1 MAENQANSSKSQS
14 IEIDYQGW
22 SDKTANIDFFF
33 VEKWKIASDI
43 SGSGNTA
50 NIGSI
55 TNISDL
61 KQGNGIFSK
70 YGEEM
75 FDDYWMNYGK
85 ITIQDKDGKT
95 KKITKLSDFLE
106 YRRIK

>member
-1 MAENQANSSKSQS
+1 MASANIDETKTFS
-14 IEIDYQGW
+14 ISELNSID
-22 SDKTANIDFFF
+22 SVIKDIDFFF

>member
-1 MAENQANSSKSQS
+1 MASANIDETKTFS
-14 IEIDYQGW
+14 ISELNSID
-22 SDKTANIDFFF
+22 SVIKDIDFFF

-61 KQGNGIFSK
+61 KQGNGILANMVK
-70 YGEEM
+70 KCLM
-75 FDDYWMNYGK
+75 
-85 ITIQDKDGKT
+85 ITG
-95 KKITKLSDFLE
+95 
-106 YRRIK
+106 